1 MLPPDIAEPHYA
13 RLAAL
18 ATAPAAAPADHL
30 PQLRRLLEQVLRE
43 ECRRREAPF
52 ADLSQAIG
60 LVAYDHNLPTPLRRR
75 LQNLRLQANLVL
87 HESYPG
93 TAAEVANGFAAVA
106 TLLGHLS
113 GQPYAGPRPDG
124 ELEAEDTDLEAVVGS
139 AQAAAATTVAS
150 ASPVWRVRVLHADLA
165 AGLLTV
171 ELAAPA
177 AADAPAQLAAP
188 FGVVLLAAY
197 AGLLPLAAALRPL
210 LHLVGP
216 VRQPDGHYRPRRV
229 VLEPDYLVNVTTL
242 AECAQATGTVP
253 EWALLNAFLPDE
265 TSRPLVVG
273 NLVNLLLD
281 EEVSHAARQEDRAAA
296 SRQPQ
301 FRPVTDRLTA
311 VGKDFDSQ
319 LDNGQHSLA
328 NSSYQ
333 QTGLLLAEA
342 AVPASARAENG
353 ASLNT
358 EYPVAE
364 HQPATTQTS
373 GDPGT
378 RHQAPGTQEAPATTD
393 APTTTE
399 APGTAEFDL
408 EAFFKKRLFRSN
420 PLTISALPE
429 FQARNGV
436 PELLNDLR
444 RHYQT
449 LRRTRAQGFV
459 AGSRTGYQQQP
470 LRVADCF
477 LEPAFL
483 SATYGLQG
491 RLDLLHESPTGYDIV
506 ELKSSSK
513 VPHAEPWSNHAA
525 QAQLYR
531 LLLESVFGADG
542 ATAGRGRTSILYSN
556 AAPDQPPVR
565 RVDQDAELVDRLLA
579 ARNQLVGTELLLARA
594 TTPAQVETLLQ
605 PMLQPNLQALPA
617 FGKAKAERVANAWAA
632 ADAVERAYCLEW
644 VRFVAREMRLTLLG
658 DEARPGDA
666 GGQAG
671 LWQLSEARK
680 HQNFSLLDGLT
691 LLEDHSHAPD
701 DARDGLGPH
710 LIFQRPAGGRE
721 VNFRAGDT
729 LILYPRVKAT
739 GSQLVSG
746 TELEA
751 AGAEEVAGAVQEAA
765 EKTTHQE
772 PPEKPPLAAKSLSVL
787 DAQVVKV
794 VLAEDLTTNG
804 QVVLSVRNR
813 RLAPRYLAGH
823 SHWALEPDT
832 YDTFRR
838 EWAGLSAFL
847 GLAPER
853 RRRLLARTGPRPPA
867 GWLAATPP
875 ATTAPDVVARALAA
889 PDWFV
894 LCGPPGTGKTR
905 AVLRELIEKL
915 EKDDKQTLLAA
926 YTNRAVDEICEQLVA
941 AGLPFIRLGS
951 RLGTAAPY
959 RPYLLDNMIRDCPN
973 RQSVRARLTGCPFYV
988 GTVASLL
995 GRPEL
1000 FLLKTFDVA
1009 VVDEA
1014 SQVLEGPMLALLA
1027 KVPKFILI
1035 GDHRQLPAVVA
1046 QEPAASAIA
1055 PEVAGLLHTELGI
1068 TNFRNSYFERLFRL
1082 AEARWPHAH
1091 GTLANHYRMHQE
1103 LVVLVNDDFYQGQ
1116 LRCPLP
1122 WQHAPLTRPSWPA
1135 PADAFERRVLG
1146 ERLLFV
1152 PTQRQPED
1160 ASMKESA
1167 QEADL
1172 AARAAAYVTQGYGPA
1187 FNPETTLGIIASYR
1201 NQAARIRARLAQ
1213 LAQELNLPQLLTVS
1227 VDTVERYQGSQRE
1240 VVIVSFCC
1248 HHEHQLELMVSP
1260 DETGTVDRK
1269 LNVALTRARQQ
1280 LILLGNPD
1288 VLRRAPHHAAL
1299 LRRCGVL

>member
-1 MLPPDIAEPHYA
+1 MPPPVSPLDFSAFHA
-13 RLAAL
+13 RLATL
-18 ATAPAAAPADHL
+18 AAAPAAPADQL
-30 PQLRRLLEQVLRE
+30 PRLRQLLEQLLRA
-43 ECRRREAPF
+43 ECQRREAPF

-60 LVAYDHNLPTPLRRR
+60 LVAYDRGLPAALRQR

-93 TAAEVANGFAAVA
+93 TAAEAATGFGAVA
-106 TLLGHLS
+106 ELLGHLG
-113 GQPYAGPRPDG
+113 GQPYAGPRLAG
-124 ELEAEDTDLEAVVGS
+124 LSQNTVEQELTEE
-139 AQAAAATTVAS
+139 AAAVLPAP
-150 ASPVWRVRVLHADLA
+150 SPVWRVRVLHADLA
-165 AGLLTV
+165 SGQLTV
-171 ELAAPA
+171 EMTTPA
-177 AADAPAQLAAP
+177 ADRPATP
-188 FGVVLLAAY
+188 FGLVLPEAY
-197 AGLLPLAAALRPL
+197 AGLLPIAAALHPL

-216 VRQPDGHYRPRRV
+216 VALPDGRIRPRRV
-229 VLEPDYLVNVTTL
+229 VLEPDYLVNVTTI
-242 AECAQATGTVP
+242 AECAQASGTIP
-253 EWALLNAFLPDE
+253 DWALLNAFLPDE

-281 EEVSHAARQEDRAAA
+281 EEVSHAARQEEWGKSGPAGPKSGEFRFVTDGLTAA
-296 SRQPQ
+296 SQAFEHEGPL
-301 FRPVTDRLTA
+301 PASTA
-311 VGKDFDSQ
+311 
-319 LDNGQHSLA
+319 A
-328 NSSYQ
+328 TTPATAASSEPA
-333 QTGLLLAEA
+333 GAVVEVAEA
-342 AVPASARAENG
+342 ASAPPASA
-353 ASLNT
+353 
-358 EYPVAE
+358 
-364 HQPATTQTS
+364 
-373 GDPGT
+373 D
-378 RHQAPGTQEAPATTD
+378 
-393 APTTTE
+393 
-399 APGTAEFDL
+399 FDL

-449 LRRTRAQGFV
+449 LRRTRAQGFI

-506 ELKSSSK
+506 ELKSSTK

-542 ATAGRGRTSILYSN
+542 ETAGRGRTSILYSN
-556 AAPDQPPVR
+556 AAPDQAPVR

-579 ARNQLVGTELLLARA
+579 ARNQLVGTELQLARA
-594 TTPAQVETLLQ
+594 TRPGQVEQLLG
-605 PMLQPNLQALPA
+605 PVLHPNLQALPP
-617 FGKAKAERVANAWAA
+617 FGRVKAEKIANAWAA
-632 ADAVERAYCLEW
+632 ADPVERAYCLEM

-671 LWQLSEARK
+671 LWQLSAARK
-680 HQNFSLLDGLT
+680 QQNFSLLDGLE
-691 LLEDHSHAPD
+691 LLEDNSSAD
-701 DARDGLGPH
+701 DTARDGLGPH
-710 LIFQRPAGGRE
+710 LIFRRPAGGRE

-729 LILYPRVKAT
+729 LILYPRQKA
-739 GSQLVSG
+739 VS
-746 TELEA
+746 A
-751 AGAEEVAGAVQEAA
+751 Q
-765 EKTTHQE
+765 
-772 PPEKPPLAAKSLSVL
+772 PLAASPGQGAPEKADSQPLTANSLSVL

-794 VLAEDLTTNG
+794 TLAEDLAADG
-804 QVVLSVRNR
+804 LVVLSVRNR

-823 SHWALEPDT
+823 VRWALEPDT

-847 GLAPER
+847 SLLPER
-853 RRRLLARTGPRPPA
+853 RQRLLARLGPRPPL
-867 GWLAATPP
+867 GWEAAAPP
-875 ATTAPDVVARALAA
+875 ATEAPAVVARALAA

-905 AVLRELIEKL
+905 AVLRELAERL
-915 EKDDKQTLLAA
+915 YKDDQQVLLAA
-926 YTNRAVDEICEQLVA
+926 YTNRAVDEICEQLKE
-941 AGLPFIRLGS
+941 AGLPFIRVGS

-973 RQSVRARLTGCPFYV
+973 RQTVRARLTGCPFYV

-995 GRPEL
+995 GKPEL
-1000 FLLKTFDVA
+1000 FLLKNFDLA

-1046 QEPAASAIA
+1046 QEPAASAVAA
-1055 PEVAGLLHTELGI
+1055 PVAELLRTELGLS
-1068 TNFRNSYFERLFRL
+1068 NLRNSYFERLFKL
-1082 AEARWPHAH
+1082 AEVRWPHAH
-1091 GTLANHYRMHQE
+1091 GTLATHYRMHAD

-1122 WQHAPLTRPSWPA
+1122 WQHQPLSRPAWPA
-1135 PADAFERRVLG
+1135 PADAFLERVRD
-1146 ERLLFV
+1146 ERLIFV
-1152 PTQRQPED
+1152 PTRRQPED

-1167 QEADL
+1167 QEAEL
-1172 AARAAAYVTQGYGPA
+1172 AARAAAYVTQGYGAA
-1187 FNPETTLGIIASYR
+1187 FDPETTLGIIASYR

-1213 LAQELNLPQLLTVS
+1213 LAQELALPQLLRIS

-1240 VVIVSFCC
+1240 VIIVSFCC

-1260 DETGTVDRK
+1260 DETGQVDRK

-1280 LILLGNPD
+1280 LILLGNEEI
-1288 VLRRAPHHAAL
+1288 LRRAPHHAAL
-1299 LRRCGVL
+1299 LRRCGVA